1 MQCWQCNFFLHE
13 HCGNANRFIKHP
25 SHPTHPLILLPSP
38 TYCAGAF
45 LCNACGST
53 GTAFSYSCALCQ
65 VDLHLH
71 CAFLPPTVNHKSHPH
86 ELDLTDITPDKD
98 NCKLC
103 NKLLD
108 SKYWNYQCLKCVNF
122 RVHTFCATNEVK
134 PGLYLDDEDD
144 SGGSNLNPTG
154 PPQSEDDKAEIV
166 LSEDA
171 VVELIKVGIQ
181 MQMAEQLA
189 EMFASGKIN

>member
-1 MQCWQCNFFLHE
+1 MLAVQLLPPRALRQRQPLHK
-13 HCGNANRFIKHP
+13 APFTPYPP
-25 SHPTHPLILLPSP
+25 SHPPPFSHLLRRCLPLQCLRLHRHGLFLL
-38 TYCAGAF
+38 
-45 LCNACGST
+45 LR
-53 GTAFSYSCALCQ
+53 ALS
-65 VDLHLH
+65 
-71 CAFLPPTVNHKSHPH
+71 VNHKSHPH
-86 ELDLTDITPDKD
+86 ELDLTDITPDKDSLPD

-144 SGGSNLNPTG
+144 SDGSNLNPTG